1 MDKLKT
7 FIKNHAYNLD
17 AIIENIYDGVYI
29 TDGHANTLM
38 ISKAYER
45 ITGIKREEVLG
56 KNMREL
62 VASGVIDRSVSLQV
76 LEKKQP
82 VTMLQE
88 LRSGKKILVTGN
100 PVFDRER

>member
-1 MDKLKT
+1 MPRQKNGMDKLKT

-56 KNMREL
+56 KNMRE
-62 VASGVIDRSVSLQV
+62 RWHRV
-76 LEKKQP
+76 LS
-82 VTMLQE
+82 TA
-88 LRSGKKILVTGN
+88 R
-100 PVFDRER
+100 